1 MRICRYI
8 LSISHS
14 LSPCDQHFWS
24 VHAAPV
30 SSRPWSLEKMSWAA
44 AEMSTWNVAS
54 TTWRCPMN
62 KEETRA
68 NHWHIFDVWA
78 HLRINEFQWVHKFIS
93 GWNWVETFDKAMVQK
108 CTNHIPRLCEPYC
121 TKWSSSSNDLV
132 SKSIL
137 AKIIWPRKLHEI
149 WIQAVFPFDSRVGSG
164 TSDTKHIARK
174 SNQIVMWTHQL
185 ERSGKFAYLRSKPC
199 LKCQQ
204 E

>member
-1 MRICRYI
+1 M
-8 LSISHS
+8 SIYFVDFTQFITMWSAFLIRACGTCELKALVTGENVLGCCGDEHLKRCLNDLEVPNEQRGNACQPLAHLRRMGTPQNKRVS
-14 LSPCDQHFWS
+14 MSSQVHFG
-24 VHAAPV
+24 
-30 SSRPWSLEKMSWAA
+30 LKMSWNFWQSHGTK
-44 AEMSTWNVAS
+44 MYKSY
-54 TTWRCPMN
+54 
-62 KEETRA
+62 
-68 NHWHIFDVWA
+68 
-78 HLRINEFQWVHKFIS
+78 
-93 GWNWVETFDKAMVQK
+93 
-108 CTNHIPRLCEPYC
+108 PRLCEPYC

>member
-1 MRICRYI
+1 M
-8 LSISHS
+8 
-14 LSPCDQHFWS
+14 
-24 VHAAPV
+24 HAAPV

-62 KEETRA
+62 KEEMPCQPL
-68 NHWHIFDVWA
+68 A
-78 HLRINEFQWVHKFIS
+78 HLRRMGTPQNKRVSMSSQVHFGLKLS
-93 GWNWVETFDKAMVQK
+93 WNFWQSHGTKMYK
-108 CTNHIPRLCEPYC
+108 SYC

-164 TSDTKHIARK
+164 TSDTKHVARK

>member
-1 MRICRYI
+1 MFDPCMRHR
-8 LSISHS
+8 
-14 LSPCDQHFWS
+14 
-24 VHAAPV
+24 
-30 SSRPWSLEKMSWAA
+30 SRPWSLEKMSWAA

-62 KEETRA
+62 KEEMPCQPLAHLRRMA
-68 NHWHIFDVWA
+68 WA

-93 GWNWVETFDKAMVQK
+93 GWNLDKFDKAMVQK
-108 CTNHIPRLCEPYC
+108 CTNHISRLCEPYG
-121 TKWSSSSNDLV
+121 TKWSRSSNDLV

-149 WIQAVFPFDSRVGSG
+149 WIQTVFPFDSRVGSG
-164 TSDTKHIARK
+164 TSDTKHVARK
-174 SNQIVMWTHQL
+174 SNQIVMCLL